1 MALRLAEY
9 VLAGELF
16 NTKQN
21 SVHGYLWLR
30 DCDRPIMF
38 QLTGNCLPDL
48 AGHHLRFEAR
58 PNPMIEQGTLTEE
71 EIDER
76 RIAWM
81 QIGVPG
87 EMTAAKRVRAFDCSV
102 DEFLRRSKLDEQPPT
117 EWKRM
122 LCLEWYGQNGRV
134 VIELVD
140 PLIEIDPDESG
151 PATLSFFASERP
163 SGDEASL
170 DEDLDL
176 EFEDDVPWPEDAVP
190 WPEDELNEFDDDSAD
205 GATLAFE
212 EMPDELDDDPYGLFP
227 KDLEASLETSSSD
240 QPWSDD
246 TDPETLAL
254 WERLDAFEDH
264 SKDVPLCTLFDPP
277 LKVPRPESLDDEQV
291 AQALNSILMEL
302 ALHNVALHMCEHYT
316 PRTAYELLVNDI
328 LRNEETHPDLP
339 RSDMTQNF
347 DTSSYCAECDA
358 EFQRRYAERKSQND
372 STNGDTPSDFDP
384 DSDVPF

>member
-38 QLTGNCLPDL
+38 QLTGNCLSDL

-58 PNPMIEQGTLTEE
+58 PSSQTEEASLTEE

-76 RIAWM
+76 HIAWM

-87 EMTAAKRVRAFDCSV
+87 EMTATKQVRAFDCSM
-102 DEFLRRSKLDEQPPT
+102 DEFLRRSQLDEQPPT

-122 LCLEWYGQNGRV
+122 LYLEWYSQNGRV
-134 VIELVD
+134 VVELVD
-140 PLIEIDPDESG
+140 PMMELDPDENG
-151 PATLSFFASERP
+151 PTALSFFTSEQSDR
-163 SGDEASL
+163 DEIGL
-170 DEDLDL
+170 DDDLDFQFPN
-176 EFEDDVPWPEDAVP
+176 EVPWP
-190 WPEDELNEFDDDSAD
+190 DEEVHERERAHEFDDDDSAD
-205 GATLAFE
+205 GGTIAFE
-212 EMPDELDDDPYGLFP
+212 EMPDEVDDDPYGLFP
-227 KDLEASLETSSSD
+227 KDLEASLETSSFD
-240 QPWSDD
+240 QPWSDSP
-246 TDPETLAL
+246 DPETLAI
-254 WERLDAFEDH
+254 WERLDALEDH
-264 SKDVPLCTLFDPP
+264 SNDVPLCTLFDPP
-277 LKVPRPESLDDEQV
+277 LKVPSSESLDDEQV
-291 AQALNSILMEL
+291 AQALNSILMQL
-302 ALHNVALHMCEHYT
+302 ALHNIALHMCEHFT

-339 RSDMTQNF
+339 RWDMTQNF
-347 DTSSYCAECDA
+347 DTSSYCPECDA
-358 EFQRRYAERKSQND
+358 EFERRYAERKSQND
-372 STNGDTPSDFDP
+372 ATNGDTLGDFDP

>member
-21 SVHGYLWLR
+21 SVHGYIWLR

-38 QLTGNCLPDL
+38 QLTGNCLSDL

-58 PNPMIEQGTLTEE
+58 PSPLTEEGSLTEE

-76 RIAWM
+76 HIAWM

-87 EMTAAKRVRAFDCSV
+87 EMTATKQVRAFDCSM
-102 DEFLRRSKLDEQPPT
+102 DEFLRRSQLDEQPPT

-122 LCLEWYGQNGRV
+122 LYLEWYSQNGHV

-140 PLIEIDPDESG
+140 PVIEIDPDENG
-151 PATLSFFASERP
+151 PTTLDFFASEQ
-163 SGDEASL
+163 SDEHDTSL

-176 EFEDDVPWPEDAVP
+176 EFSDDVPWPDGEVNERERD
-190 WPEDELNEFDDDSAD
+190 DEYDSTD
-205 GATLAFE
+205 SATLAFE
-212 EMPDELDDDPYGLFP
+212 EMSDELDDDPYGLFP
-227 KDLEASLETSSSD
+227 KDLESSLETSSSD
-240 QPWSDD
+240 QPWNDD
-246 TDPETLAL
+246 PDPETLAI
-254 WERLDAFEDH
+254 WEKLNALEDH
-264 SKDVPLCTLFDPP
+264 SRDVPLCTLFDPP
-277 LKVPRPESLDDEQV
+277 LKVPPPASLDDEQV
-291 AQALNSILMEL
+291 AQALNSILMQL
-302 ALHNVALHMCEHYT
+302 ALHNIALHMCEHFT

-328 LRNEETHPDLP
+328 LRNEATHPDLP

-372 STNGDTPSDFDP
+372 STNGDTLGDFDP

>member
-16 NTKQN
+16 NMSRN
-21 SVHGYLWLR
+21 SVHGYIWLR

-58 PNPMIEQGTLTEE
+58 PSPMIEQGTLSEE

-87 EMTAAKRVRAFDCSV
+87 EMTAAKQVRAFDCSI

-122 LCLEWYGQNGRV
+122 LYLEWYGQNGRV

-140 PLIEIDPDESG
+140 PLIEIDPDENG
-151 PATLSFFASERP
+151 PTTLGFFASEQ
-163 SGDEASL
+163 SGGDETRLDEDGL

-176 EFEDDVPWPEDAVP
+176 EFSDDVPWPEVEA
-190 WPEDELNEFDDDSAD
+190 NEFDDDSED
-205 GATLAFE
+205 GAILAFE
-212 EMPDELDDDPYGLFP
+212 PMPDESDDDPYGLFP

-240 QPWSDD
+240 QPWSDGP
-246 TDPETLAL
+246 DPETLAL
-254 WERLDAFEDH
+254 WERLDALEDH
-264 SKDVPLCTLFDPP
+264 SQDVPLCTLFDPP
-277 LKVPRPESLDDEQV
+277 LKVPPPESLNEEQV
-291 AQALNSILMEL
+291 ALALNSILMEL
-302 ALHNVALHMCEHYT
+302 ALHNVALHMCEHFT

-328 LRNEETHPDLP
+328 LRNEETHPELP

-358 EFQRRYAERKSQND
+358 EFERRYAERKSRND
-372 STNGDTPSDFDP
+372 STNGDTPGDFDP